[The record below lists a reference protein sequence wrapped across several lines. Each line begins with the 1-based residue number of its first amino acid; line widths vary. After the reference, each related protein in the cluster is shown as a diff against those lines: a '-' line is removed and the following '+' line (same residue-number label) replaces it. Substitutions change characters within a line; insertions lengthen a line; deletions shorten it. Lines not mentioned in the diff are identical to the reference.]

1 MAAPIPDLPVA
12 DILPTLLDS
21 LAATPNAVLVAPPG
35 AGKTTLVPLALAG
48 LPSLA
53 LAGLIPLAPAGL
65 TPLALTRCLE
75 AGSPAWLGGQRIV
88 MLEPRRLAARAAAA
102 RMADLIGEQAGG
114 LVGYRTRDASAV
126 SARTRIEVVT
136 EGILLRRLLS
146 DPTLDGIGCV
156 IVDEV
161 HERSLDADT
170 VLAFCLDLQRQ
181 LRPELR
187 LLAMS
192 ATAEAGR
199 LAERLRGPVIESLGR
214 MFEVEVRH
222 AGRDVA
228 ALREL
233 PDAVARAVRL
243 ALVEQAEGD
252 VLAFLPGVGEIRRAQ
267 AALAEMRVEAEL
279 LPLHGELPPAEQ
291 DRVLRP
297 AAPGTRRRH
306 VVLATSI
313 AETSLTVPGVR
324 IVVDGGWRRVPRL
337 DAGSGLTRLETVRVS
352 RATATQ
358 RTGRAGREAPGTAY
372 RLWTATTA
380 RGLALQD
387 RPEILDAELS
397 GYRLQAACWAAQ
409 MGTAPADLPL
419 QDAPPAGAF
428 EAAGALLRALGGL
441 DAEGCITALGGRM
454 AALGAHPRL
463 AAMMLAASGPAEA
476 ALAADLAALLEERDP
491 LRPRPVAGARAADPP
506 AEIALRLELLAGR
519 GDGDGDRAALSRIA
533 QAARGYR
540 RRLETGA
547 AAEGDVAALLA
558 AGFPDRIAQARGE
571 IGAFRLSGGGSARLP
586 RGDRLADAR
595 LLAVA
600 ALHVRDSARI
610 TLAAALDPDRLPQ
623 SLLDR
628 TTEQVESGLDP
639 VSGAVMSRR
648 RRRLGQL
655 VLGDRTLP
663 ADPAETARLLAEA
676 AAARLA
682 TALDWTDD
690 ARQLQARAL
699 LLRRL
704 ELEAGGSDLPDL
716 SEAGRAG
723 GGPDW
728 LWRAGGGRAGRRA
741 LAGLARGGLLR
752 QRLGHAARERLDRA
766 LPAELALA
774 RRRVAIDY
782 TGPVPT
788 ASSRAQDFYGITR
801 LPALAGGRVR
811 LQVALLS
818 PAGRPAAITAD
829 LDGFW
834 RGGWADMRRDMRGRY
849 PRHDWPEDPTAS
861 SAPQGGGQ
869 TATVRPAR

>member
-1 MAAPIPDLPVA
+1 MAAAIPDLPVA
-12 DILPTLLDS
+12 DILPALLDS
-21 LAATPNAVLVAPPG
+21 LAAAPNAVLVAPPG

-48 LPSLA
+48 
-53 LAGLIPLAPAGL
+53 
-65 TPLALTRCLE
+65 CFE
-75 AGSPAWLGGQRIV
+75 AGTPAWLGGQRIV

-102 RMADLIGEQAGG
+102 RMADLIGEQPGG

-146 DPTLDGIGCV
+146 DPTLDGLGCV

-233 PDAVARAVRL
+233 PDAVARAIRL
-243 ALVEQAEGD
+243 ALAEQAEGD
-252 VLAFLPGVGEIRRAQ
+252 VLAFLPGVGEIRRTQ
-267 AALAEMRVEAEL
+267 AALAEMRVDAEL

-313 AETSLTVPGVR
+313 AETSLTVPGVS

-380 RGLALQD
+380 RGLVLQD

-441 DAEGCITALGGRM
+441 DDEGRITGLGSRM

-506 AEIALRLELLAGR
+506 ADIALRLELLAGR
-519 GDGDGDRAALSRIA
+519 GDGDGDGDRAALSRIG

-540 RRLETGA
+540 RRLDTGA
-547 AAEGDVAALLA
+547 AAAGDVAALLA

-610 TLAAALDPDRLPQ
+610 TLAAALDPDRLPR

-639 VSGAVMSRR
+639 VSGAVVSRR

-682 TALDWTDD
+682 TALDWTDG
-690 ARQLQARAL
+690 ARQLQARAV

-716 SEAGRAG
+716 ADAALAATAQ
-723 GGPDW
+723 DW
-728 LWRAGGGRAGRRA
+728 LAPALGGLSRLPE
-741 LAGLARGGLLR
+741 LAGLDLAALLR
-752 QRLGHAARERLDRA
+752 RRLGPAARERLDRA

-788 ASSRAQDFYGITR
+788 ASSRAQDFYGTTR
-801 LPALAGGRVR
+801 LPALADGRMR

>member
-1 MAAPIPDLPVA
+1 MAAQIPVLPVA
-12 DILPTLLDS
+12 DILPALLDS
-21 LAATPNAVLVAPPG
+21 LAAASNAVLVAPPG

-48 LPSLA
+48 CLHDG
-53 LAGLIPLAPAGL
+53 LAGGPPGYPPLPA
-65 TPLALTRCLE
+65 
-75 AGSPAWLGGQRIV
+75 PAWLGRQRIV

-102 RMADLIGEQAGG
+102 RMAALIGEEAGG

-136 EGILLRRLLS
+136 DGILLRRLLS
-146 DPTLDGIGCV
+146 DPLLDGIGCV

-192 ATAEAGR
+192 ATAEAVR
-199 LAERLRGPVIESLGR
+199 LAERLRGPVIESPGR
-214 MFEVEVRH
+214 MFEVEIRH
-222 AGRDVA
+222 AGRDLGA
-228 ALREL
+228 PREL

-243 ALVEQAEGD
+243 ALAEHAEGD
-252 VLAFLPGVGEIRRAQ
+252 VLAFLPGAGEIRRAQ
-267 AALAEMRVEAEL
+267 AALEAMRVDALL

-291 DRVLRP
+291 DLVLRP
-297 AAPGTRRRH
+297 APPSERRRH

-337 DAGSGLTRLETVRVS
+337 DAGSGLSRLETVRIS

-358 RTGRAGREAPGTAY
+358 RAGRAGREAPGTAY
-372 RLWTATTA
+372 RLWTTTAA

-397 GYRLQAACWAAQ
+397 GFRLQAAAWAAL
-409 MGTAPADLPL
+409 MDTEPAALPL
-419 QDAPPAGAF
+419 QDAAPAGAF
-428 EAAGALLRALGGL
+428 EAAGSLLRALGGL
-441 DAEGCITALGGRM
+441 DGNGRITALGRRM

-463 AAMMLAASGPAEA
+463 AAMMLAAGDAGEA
-476 ALAADLAALLEERDP
+476 SLAADLAALLEERDP
-491 LRPRPVAGARAADPP
+491 LRPRPLAGGPAADPP
-506 AEIALRLELLAGR
+506 ADIALRLELLDGR
-519 GDGDGDRAALSRIA
+519 GAADADRAALSRIRR
-533 QAARGYR
+533 AAAGYR
-540 RRLETGA
+540 RRLDTA
-547 AAEGDVAALLA
+547 APADGDVAALLA
-558 AGFPDRIAQARGE
+558 AGYPDRIAQARGG
-571 IGAFRLSGGGSARLP
+571 IGDFRLSGGGSARLP

-600 ALHVRDSARI
+600 ALHVRGSARI
-610 TLAAALDPDRLPQ
+610 TLAAPLDPDRLPQ
-623 SLLDR
+623 TLLDR

-639 VSGAVMSRR
+639 VSGAVVSRV

-663 ADPAETARLLAEA
+663 ADPAETARLLAA
-676 AAARLA
+676 AAATRLG
-682 TALDWTDD
+682 TALDWTAA
-690 ARQLQARAL
+690 ARQLQARVL

-704 ELEAGGSDLPDL
+704 EGDGSDLPDL
-716 SEAGRAG
+716 SDAALAATVQ
-723 GGPDW
+723 DW
-728 LWRAGGGRAGRRA
+728 LAPALDGLARLPE
-741 LAGLARGGLLR
+741 LAGLDLAALLR
-752 QRLGHAARERLDRA
+752 RQLDRAGCQRLDRA
-766 LPAELALA
+766 LPAELELG
-774 RRRVAIDY
+774 RRRVMIDY
-782 TGPVPT
+782 TAPVPT
-788 ASSRAQDFYGITR
+788 ASSRAQDFYGTTR
-801 LPALAGGRVR
+801 LPALADGRVR

-829 LDGFW
+829 LAGFW

-861 SAPQGGGQ
+861 PAPQGAGQ
-869 TATVRPAR
+869 TATARPAR